1 MNKIYRVIW
10 SKVRNCYVVVSEIAK
25 AHSKGSSTV
34 HRVPRMG
41 TVLITMLLASFLS
54 FGISAPVWAGG
65 TATITGASG
74 SNTLATIKAGK
85 GISVTEEDGVVV
97 TVSADGSLAL
107 LNDYMVFSSVYADD
121 KPVVTNTKSSFALGR
136 RSVIKGSDAS
146 SLSENNIAIGSMAQV
161 YASSTKGWNTA
172 LGYNARTGADKNI
185 FTNYSTAIGSE
196 ARVFGDWGISIGNA
210 SQVGSTQ
217 SFKNDQNITVYAT
230 ANKAVAIGNQSSA
243 YSDNSVA
250 IGSGANAG
258 KITTKTVKIK
268 EATAIGNNSKAT
280 NNSTTAIGSG
290 AKAFGTNS
298 SAIGANTVA
307 TGIQNIAIGMG
318 TEARKYETMAL
329 GFHSVAAHSESI
341 AVGHDSVSFGDGSL
355 AIGHL
360 ALTGMPVI
368 EGYSDKA
375 GIKYVAVPTGS
386 KISSQPKDTSK
397 LYIQT
402 SDGTVLLYECN
413 IDTEEVGNYYKVK
426 AKITYDEQGKAKS
439 WSFVKVDKNGIET
452 TNNND
457 AVQYRAVENKNKDV
471 RGQGYSP
478 VDHIDYFIQI
488 EKDVDGKIVDVPGT
502 KTNTLDGGIAIGSYT
517 VAQGE
522 HSLALGLTSAAYG
535 KNSVA
540 QGLYASAYGE
550 GAIAFGH
557 EALSGAHVKIE
568 PGRNKIED
576 VYTINFSVSK
586 GGESERTLLDGSIAK
601 VNKNSIYLIEDGN
614 IEVNANG
621 KILKVGDAD
630 FGYDA
635 DKIKL
640 KKSGDSVKRDA
651 DTGYYY
657 YQKNGKNVMVSPDE
671 ILTFTGTDGQ
681 TVDIAAGKMTLSSG
695 GISFGSYSHAEG
707 DKAMAI
713 GRVAGAYGRNST
725 AVGQFANSLGEDSMA
740 IGHNASAGAKVDMS
754 TLDEEHHSAT
764 IKLTDGMPEASGGKA
779 GIAIGSY
786 SHAAG
791 DKAVAIGRGN
801 IVTGDDSIA
810 IGTGHKVRGNN
821 SGAFGDPNVVNA
833 HNSYIVGNES
843 TIDGSNTAEE
853 ITVTDAF
860 VMGNSSSVDKTGGIV
875 FGSGSSVTAENGL
888 ALGNN
893 AAVSVAGGVAL
904 GNESVA
910 TRELSEGGY
919 NPATREEKYTD
930 GTGVWESSAAAVSV
944 GGMVTTVDD
953 EGNATTKTVTRQ
965 ITNVA
970 AGSELSDA
978 VNVAQ
983 LKAARVELEEGA
995 NITLGTKYDPDDG
1008 HMIYTIN
1015 AAGSGDAIH
1024 FYSVN
1029 SSDETAGN
1037 YDNKGATGNNAL
1049 AAGVNA
1055 KASGDNS
1062 VAVGNDAN
1070 AKADNSIA
1078 IGNGAKA
1085 KEDDAIAIGSGATAK
1100 GVGSIALG
1108 RQGAKAVGW
1117 DAMAWGVDTKA
1128 KGDESTAWGTE
1139 TKAKGDGSTAFGFET
1154 VAKGDYSTAW
1164 GEQTKATGE
1173 VATAW
1178 GSNATAKGDSSTAWG
1193 DETIAAGTNATA
1205 WGVQTKAKG
1214 FSSTAFGYYTKAK
1227 GEMATAWGSYT
1238 NAAGNS
1244 STAFGERSTAYG
1256 GNSLAALGGTT
1267 GSDAEDGN
1275 AVSSVALGKNAVA
1288 FKDHTYAIGQDA
1300 EARGDNTIALGN
1312 SVVAEG
1318 KNAVAIGS
1326 GKITRQIGTLIETD
1340 SHGETTYS
1348 FTDGS
1353 GKSREIEEDEDGR
1366 HYYVNDSGT
1375 KIYLGSNDVLSMTDN
1390 RDDDE
1395 AEDLITT
1402 TKYLI
1407 TEAENPAQASGD
1419 NSIAVG
1425 MSANASGN
1433 DGIAIGTGS
1442 GAGEDGAI
1450 AFGNNASATKAHSVA
1465 LGSNSSTTE
1474 IGGMTE
1480 LEINGKTYRF
1490 TGTPSADNGTVSV
1503 GSAGKE
1509 RTITNVA
1516 PGRISDSST
1525 DAINGSQLYAAIDAM
1540 KFDIVAGD
1548 NVEVIKETS
1557 NGHTKYTIHSL
1568 NAIVEAGENVAVKP
1582 TTPETTTGTN
1592 GQTTDIT
1599 SGGNGTAGGTAGGA
1613 GETPA
1618 GTGSTEGT
1626 GGTALEPTPSP
1637 DNKPITPSDTNNH
1650 TTTYIV
1656 GAASSKVDSV
1666 AVAQGDSTTNGN
1678 TTETKYT
1685 VTVTSMEQGV
1695 DAEHKEITPATPVE
1709 KTTTFTV
1716 TDTRNRVV
1724 AGDNITVTASGDD
1737 EKGPVTYTIS
1747 AKAATN
1753 VKVIKGEH
1761 TTVTPGKDGD
1771 FTTYAVN
1778 VMTDGKVAS
1787 GDSGIVT
1794 GDTVYRET
1802 RVEKDGNYIKKDN
1815 TAAENITAL
1824 DEKVKDNATSIENLN
1839 NEFNNTYN
1847 QMNRLDD
1854 RMRKGLAGAAA
1865 LAALHPMDFDP
1876 DDKLQFSAGV
1886 GNYRSETAAAIGA
1899 FYRPNEKVMF
1909 SIGGT
1914 FGNSDN
1920 LINAGI
1926 TFGLDGNRNRI
1937 PRSRNAMAHEIVE
1950 LKEHIARQ
1958 DEQIAKQ
1965 DEQIA
1970 KLTELVNKLAGKEQN
1985 AETR

>member
-1 MNKIYRVIW
+1 
-10 SKVRNCYVVVSEIAK
+10 
-25 AHSKGSSTV
+25 
-34 HRVPRMG
+34 
-41 TVLITMLLASFLS
+41 
-54 FGISAPVWAGG
+54 
-65 TATITGASG
+65 
-74 SNTLATIKAGK
+74 
-85 GISVTEEDGVVV
+85 
-97 TVSADGSLAL
+97 
-107 LNDYMVFSSVYADD
+107 
-121 KPVVTNTKSSFALGR
+121 
-136 RSVIKGSDAS
+136 
-146 SLSENNIAIGSMAQV
+146 
-161 YASSTKGWNTA
+161 
-172 LGYNARTGADKNI
+172 
-185 FTNYSTAIGSE
+185 
-196 ARVFGDWGISIGNA
+196 
-210 SQVGSTQ
+210 
-217 SFKNDQNITVYAT
+217 
-230 ANKAVAIGNQSSA
+230 
-243 YSDNSVA
+243 
-250 IGSGANAG
+250 
-258 KITTKTVKIK
+258 
-268 EATAIGNNSKAT
+268 
-280 NNSTTAIGSG
+280 
-290 AKAFGTNS
+290 
-298 SAIGANTVA
+298 
-307 TGIQNIAIGMG
+307 
-318 TEARKYETMAL
+318 MAL

-341 AVGHDSVSFGDGSL
+341 AVGHDSVTFGDSSL

-375 GIKYVAVPTGS
+375 GIKYVEVPNGS
-386 KISSQPKDTSK
+386 KISSQPKSTSK

-402 SDGTVLLYECN
+402 SDGTVLLYECT
-413 IDTEEVGNYYKVK
+413 IDAEEKGKYYKVK
-426 AKITYDEQGKAKS
+426 AKETYDAQGKVNGWK
-439 WSFVKVDKNGIET
+439 FVKVDKFGDDAESDD
-452 TNNND
+452 D
-457 AVQYRAVENKNKDV
+457 AVQYRAVENTNKDIRPSGDAV
-471 RGQGYSP
+471 S
-478 VDHIDYFIQI
+478 HIDYFVQI
-488 EKDVDGKIVDVPGT
+488 EKDNNGTFKDVAGT

-517 VAQGE
+517 IAQGE
-522 HSLALGLTSAAYG
+522 HSMALGLTSAAYG

-540 QGLYASAYGE
+540 QGLYANAYGE
-550 GAIAFGH
+550 GAISFGH

-568 PGRNKIED
+568 PGRKKIED

-764 IKLTDGMPEASGGKA
+764 IKLTDGMPETSGGKA

-801 IVTGDDSIA
+801 IVTGDNSIA

-944 GGMVTTVDD
+944 GGTVTTVDD

-983 LKAARVELEEGA
+983 LKAASVELEKGA
-995 NITLGTKYDPDDG
+995 NITLGTKHDPDDG

-1037 YDNKGATGNNAL
+1037 YDNKGAKGSNAL

-1108 RQGAKAVGW
+1108 RHGAKAIGW

-1128 KGDESTAWGTE
+1128 KGDESTAWGSL

-1353 GKSREIEEDEDGR
+1353 GNSRTIEEDEDGR

-1375 KIYLGSNDVLSMTDN
+1375 KIYLERNDVLSMTDN

-1450 AFGNNASATKAHSVA
+1450 AFGNNASATKANSVA
-1465 LGSNSSTTE
+1465 LGSGSSMTE
-1474 IGGMTE
+1474 IGGMKE
-1480 LEINGKTYRF
+1480 LAINGKTYKF
-1490 TGTPSADNGTVSV
+1490 AGTPSEDNGTVSI

-1509 RTITNVA
+1509 RTILNVA
-1516 PGRISDSST
+1516 PGRISDAST

-1540 KFDIVAGD
+1540 QFDIVAGD

-1568 NAIVEAGENVAVKP
+1568 NAIVQAVP
-1582 TTPETTTGTN
+1582 DNTVTVDDEVGTGATN
-1592 GQTTDIT
+1592 GKTTDLT
-1599 SGGNGTAGGTAGGA
+1599 PDSTGSAAGNGTGA
-1613 GETPA
+1613 GTT
-1618 GTGSTEGT
+1618 GGST
-1626 GGTALEPTPSP
+1626 TATTPEPTPSQESIGP
-1637 DNKPITPSDTNNH
+1637 LAPNETKPNNH
-1650 TTTYIV
+1650 TTTYTV
-1656 GAASSKVDSV
+1656 DAADSKVSGV
-1666 AVAQGDSTTNGN
+1666 EVKSGESKTTANK
-1678 TTETKYT
+1678 TETEYT
-1685 VTVTSMEQGV
+1685 VTVTSNEQS
-1695 DAEHKEITPATPVE
+1695 VE
-1709 KTTTFTV
+1709 DNVIKTTVVPKTAKFTV

-1753 VKVIKGEH
+1753 VKVIDGDN
-1761 TTVTPGKDGD
+1761 TTVTEGKDGD

-1778 VMTDGKVAS
+1778 VVTDGKVAS

-1794 GDTVYRET
+1794 GGTVYKET

-1839 NEFNNTYN
+1839 NEFNNTFN

-1950 LKEHIARQ
+1950 LKQQVAKQDEQIAKQ
-1958 DEQIAKQ
+1958 NEQIAKQ

-1970 KLTELVNKLAGKEQN
+1970 KLTELVNKLAGTEQK